1 MTDQS
6 PTDPARLPHPP
17 EAILGLLRR
26 AEASLDDLDAVRAE
40 IRAVREALESAE
52 EPELAT
58 VAAAVALSGE
68 GTLTVSV
75 SITASGSGSGN
86 TERTAS
92 GLSPCPPEPEARRS
106 RTGLRAWPSPI
117 SSFAFTRLSSDG
129 APPRRRPHRELL
141 HDGGAVSTPPWKP

>member
-86 TERTAS
+86 TERTGTAI
-92 GLSPCPPEPEARRS
+92 GQMPPEPESSVWLEKAKS
-106 RTGLRAWPSPI
+106 YGPAGLALAD
-117 SSFAFTRLSSDG
+117 F
-129 APPRRRPHRELL
+129 LL
-141 HDGGAVSTPPWKP
+141 RVYQTFK